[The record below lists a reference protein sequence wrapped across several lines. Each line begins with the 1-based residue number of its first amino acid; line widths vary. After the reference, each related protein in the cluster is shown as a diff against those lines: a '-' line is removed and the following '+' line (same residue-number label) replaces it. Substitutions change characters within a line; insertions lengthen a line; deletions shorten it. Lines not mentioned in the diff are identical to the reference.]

1 MAWLATV
8 VALAL
13 LTAVARAWPHVV
25 AASMLVVL
33 ALVAVV
39 AGTLV
44 AAELAMVIAAALVAA
59 ELAMVT
65 AEALVAEVALISMIA
80 VKWLTTLKE
89 RMIEP
94 RGSDKGSAA

>member
-1 MAWLATV
+1 MEWLATV

-13 LTAVARAWPHVV
+13 LTAVATAWPHVV

-44 AAELAMVIAAALVAA
+44 AAELAMVIVA
-59 ELAMVT
+59 
-65 AEALVAEVALISMIA
+65 ALVAEVALISMIA

>member
-1 MAWLATV
+1 MEWLATV

-13 LTAVARAWPHVV
+13 LTAVATAWPHV
-25 AASMLVVL
+25 VVL

-44 AAELAMVIAAALVAA
+44 AAELAMVIVA
-59 ELAMVT
+59 
-65 AEALVAEVALISMIA
+65 ALVAEVALISMIA